1 MKNKIVSIVFLLI
14 LIFTLWSCHTD
25 PLLQPMPKNTDIS
38 FVQPANWPSPHYNF
52 QNNTLTPDGFAL
64 GRRLFYDTRLSI
76 DNSISC
82 ASCHEQTTAFAQIDH
97 AFSHGVRNQLGTRNS
112 PALFNLAWH
121 TSFFWD
127 GGVNHI
133 ENQPIAPI
141 LNPVEMDE
149 TIPNVIAK
157 LNADPSYRL
166 QFKNTF
172 GSEEI
177 NTQRIQKA
185 IVQFMA
191 AIVSNQSKYD
201 QVKNGKATFT
211 ADEQAGYILFQQKC
225 NTCHAEPL
233 FTDFSFRNN
242 GLPFSLDSG
251 RAHITGLASDRFK
264 FKVPSLRNLNFTKPY
279 MHNGSIASL
288 GAVLDHYTS
297 GLVPSP
303 TLDPLLQNPITLSA
317 ADKSK
322 LIAFLNTLND
332 YEFVKDLRFKQP

>member
-1 MKNKIVSIVFLLI
+1 MKNKIVSIVFLLV

-52 QNNTLTPDGFAL
+52 QNNTLTSDGFAL
-64 GRRLFYDTRLSI
+64 GRRLFYDARLSI

-191 AIVSNQSKYD
+191 TIVSNQSKYD
-201 QVKNGKATFT
+201 QVKNGKASFT

-242 GLPFSLDSG
+242 GLPSSLDSG

-288 GAVLDHYTS
+288 GAVLDHYTNINQS
-297 GLVPSP
+297 PSV
-303 TLDPLLQNPITLSA
+303 DPLLQNPITLSA
-317 ADKSK
+317 TDKSN

-332 YEFVKDLRFKQP
+332 YEFVKDVRFKQP

>member
-1 MKNKIVSIVFLLI
+1 MKNKIVSIVFLLV

-76 DNSISC
+76 DNTVAC

-97 AFSHGVRNQLGTRNS
+97 AFSHGVRNQFGTRNS
-112 PALFNLAWH
+112 PPLFNLAWH

-141 LNPVEMDE
+141 MNPLEMDE
-149 TIPNVIAK
+149 TLPNVISK
-157 LNADPSYRL
+157 LNADATYRQ
-166 QFKNTF
+166 QFKNAF
-172 GSEEI
+172 GTEEI

-185 IVQFMA
+185 IVQFMGT
-191 AIVSNQSKYD
+191 IVSNQSKYD
-201 QVKNGKATFT
+201 QVKNGKANFT
-211 ADEQAGYILFQQKC
+211 TDEQAGYVLFQQKC
-225 NTCHAEPL
+225 NSCHVEPL

-242 GLPFSLDSG
+242 GMPIALDSG
-251 RAHITGLASDRFK
+251 RAHITGLSADRFK
-264 FKVPSLRNLNFTKPY
+264 FKVPSLRNLYFTRPY
-279 MHNGSIASL
+279 MHNGSIATL
-288 GAVLDHYTS
+288 DAVLDHYIS
-297 GLVPSP
+297 GIVSSP
-303 TLDPLLQNPITLSA
+303 TLDPLLQTPLITA
-317 ADKSK
+317 TDKSK
-322 LIAFLNTLND
+322 ILAFLNTLND
-332 YEFVKDLRFKQP
+332 YEFVKDVRFKQP

>member
-1 MKNKIVSIVFLLI
+1 MKNKIVSIVFLLV

-52 QNNTLTPDGFAL
+52 QNNTLTSDGFAL
-64 GRRLFYDTRLSI
+64 GRRLFYDARLSI

-242 GLPFSLDSG
+242 GLPPSLDSG

>member
-52 QNNTLTPDGFAL
+52 QNNTLTSDGFAL
-64 GRRLFYDTRLSI
+64 GRRLFYDARLSI

-201 QVKNGKATFT
+201 QVKNGKASFT
-211 ADEQAGYILFQQKC
+211 ADEQAGYILFHQKC

-242 GLPFSLDSG
+242 GLPPSLDSG

>member
-1 MKNKIVSIVFLLI
+1 MKNKIVSIVFLLV

-38 FVQPANWPSPHYNF
+38 FVQLANWPSPHYNF
-52 QNNTLTPDGFAL
+52 QNNALTPDGFAL
-64 GRRLFYDTRLSI
+64 GRRLFYDARLSI

-97 AFSHGVRNQLGTRNS
+97 AFSHGVRNQFGTRNS

-133 ENQPIAPI
+133 ENQPISAI

-201 QVKNGKATFT
+201 QVKNGKASFT

-225 NTCHAEPL
+225 KT
-233 FTDFSFRNN
+233 F
-242 GLPFSLDSG
+242 
-251 RAHITGLASDRFK
+251 
-264 FKVPSLRNLNFTKPY
+264 
-279 MHNGSIASL
+279 
-288 GAVLDHYTS
+288 
-297 GLVPSP
+297 
-303 TLDPLLQNPITLSA
+303 
-317 ADKSK
+317 
-322 LIAFLNTLND
+322 
-332 YEFVKDLRFKQP
+332 

>member
-1 MKNKIVSIVFLLI
+1 MKNSSSLFIFLIVLVCN
-14 LIFTLWSCHTD
+14 LWSCHTD
-25 PLLQPMPKNTDIS
+25 PLLQPIPKNTDIS
-38 FVQPANWPSPHYNF
+38 FVQPANWPAPNYNF
-52 QNNTLTPDGFAL
+52 QNNTLTPEGFAL

-76 DNSISC
+76 DNTVAC

-97 AFSHGVRNQLGTRNS
+97 PTSHGVRNQLGNRNS

-141 LNPVEMDE
+141 MNPVEMDE
-149 TIPNVIAK
+149 SLPNVIAK
-157 LNADPSYRL
+157 LNADPSYRQ
-166 QFKNTF
+166 QFKNAF
-172 GSEEI
+172 GTEEI

-185 IVQFMA
+185 IVQFMG

-201 QVKNGKATFT
+201 QVKNGKASFT
-211 ADEQAGYILFQQKC
+211 PDEQAGYVLFQQKC
-225 NTCHAEPL
+225 NACHAEPL

-242 GLPFSLDSG
+242 GMPITLDSG
-251 RAHITGLASDRFK
+251 RAHITGLAADRYK
-264 FKVPSLRNLNFTKPY
+264 FKVPSLRNLYFTKPY
-279 MHNGSIASL
+279 MHNGSIATL
-288 GAVLDHYTS
+288 DAVLDHYTS
-297 GLVPSP
+297 GIVQSP
-303 TLDPLLQNPITLSA
+303 TLDPLLQNQIALSA

-332 YEFVKDLRFKQP
+332 YEFVKDVRFKKQ

>member
-1 MKNKIVSIVFLLI
+1 
-14 LIFTLWSCHTD
+14 
-25 PLLQPMPKNTDIS
+25 
-38 FVQPANWPSPHYNF
+38 
-52 QNNTLTPDGFAL
+52 
-64 GRRLFYDTRLSI
+64 
-76 DNSISC
+76 
-82 ASCHEQTTAFAQIDH
+82 
-97 AFSHGVRNQLGTRNS
+97 
-112 PALFNLAWH
+112 LAWH

-133 ENQPIAPI
+133 ENQPISAI

-191 AIVSNQSKYD
+191 TIVSNQSKYD

-242 GLPFSLDSG
+242 GLPPSLDSG